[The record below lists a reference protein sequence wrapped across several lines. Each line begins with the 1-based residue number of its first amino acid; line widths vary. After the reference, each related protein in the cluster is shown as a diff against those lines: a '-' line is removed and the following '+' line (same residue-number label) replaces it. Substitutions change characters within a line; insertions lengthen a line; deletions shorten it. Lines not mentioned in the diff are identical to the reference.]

1 MFDQLSSACH
11 LKRIVENIKGGGRGE
26 CWEMPRRIALGG
38 NFTKKVLQVSVIIYR
53 PLGTAL

>member
-1 MFDQLSSACH
+1 MSLICKV
-11 LKRIVENIKGGGRGE
+11 KRIVENIKGGGRGE

-38 NFTKKVLQVSVIIYR
+38 NFTKKVLQVSIIIYR

>member
-1 MFDQLSSACH
+1 MSLICKV
-11 LKRIVENIKGGGRGE
+11 KRIVENIKGGGRGE